1 MNKLNQLGDQLQK
14 LEMRAGEFAEKINK
28 GETLTDA
35 ERTEMRSISQQI
47 KDIDTQIEDEKAIQ
61 DIASR
66 AAASRFASENPQM
79 RDPRNRMT
87 PESEKVAGRFSIA
100 RAVQLGAG
108 KEKSNIDY
116 GVERE
121 MSQEG
126 ERIARASGLEIQDK
140 PSVFLPD
147 TVFRGSTTTTAADAG
162 NLVPTSQWGT
172 VQGYRPKLILEDL
185 GVTVIDALPGTNN
198 IPVQDLTAD
207 AGFVGEA
214 ALTPTEP
221 AANIRRPSLSG
232 KAIYSKMTNGW
243 YLQALTGNESNP
255 VLTDTLLAAEGNIL
269 NKTII
274 TRGAGTV
281 ASKGLMEMDD
291 VVEVTGA
298 NGDAVTRALLIQM
311 LNSPDSNNAS
321 FAGPAWVTSPSI
333 RQTLQNTAVDA
344 GSGLFLWDVRDPNM
358 LLGHKAAV
366 TTLMPTNLT
375 KGTGGATKRGAV
387 FGHFS
392 ELVVMRWPVRQLIIN
407 PYSNND
413 GTEIKLIAFYDWAAK
428 NPKAFVRAFFTTPT

>member
-1 MNKLNQLGDQLQK
+1 MSKLNQLGDQLQK
-14 LEMRAGEFAEKINK
+14 YEARAVEFADKINK

-35 ERTEMRSISQQI
+35 EKTELRTLNENIKAIDAQI
-47 KDIDTQIEDEKAIQ
+47 QDEKAVQ
-61 DIASR
+61 EVAAR
-66 AAASRFASENPQM
+66 AAASKLATEKPEI

-87 PESEKVAGRFSIA
+87 PESEKIQGRFSMS
-100 RAVQLGAG
+100 RAVQVGAG
-108 KEKSNIDY
+108 KEKANVDY
-116 GVERE
+116 GLERE

-126 ERIARASGLEIQDK
+126 ERIARASGLQIEDK

-147 TVFRGSTTTTAADAG
+147 TVFRASTTTTAADAG

-185 GVTVIDALPGTNN
+185 GVRVIDAMPGTNN
-198 IPVQDLTAD
+198 IPVADLTAD

-214 ALTPTEP
+214 SLVATEP
-221 AANIRRPSLSG
+221 SANVRRPSLSG

-243 YLQALTGNESNP
+243 YLQALAGNESNT
-255 VLTDTLLAAEGNIL
+255 VLTDTLLAGEGNVL

-281 ASKGLMEMDD
+281 ASKGLMEMDN
-291 VVEVTGA
+291 VVEVTGS

-311 LNSPDSNNAS
+311 LNSPEANDAN
-321 FAGPAWVTSPSI
+321 FANPAWVTSPSI
-333 RQTLQNTAVDA
+333 RQTLQNTLVDS
-344 GSGLFLWDVRDPNM
+344 GSGLYLWDVRDPYQ

-375 KGTGGATKRGAV
+375 KGTGGAIKRGTV

-392 ELVVMRWPVRQLIIN
+392 ELVVLRWPVRQLIIN
-407 PYSNND
+407 PYSND
-413 GTEIKLIAFYDWAAK
+413 AGTEIKLIAFYDWAAK